1 MPLVREDLKPT
12 LYPKRCIL
20 IGTQHTIRNQLMEEL
35 KNKIRSEGQCLD
47 GGIIKV
53 DGIINHRIDA
63 PLMAKCGEEFASFFK
78 DTSPTLILTAEV
90 SGIGPALMTAGALG
104 CPVLY
109 ARKKRPITMPEFV
122 YSSSAPSRTKGEVTP
137 LLASP
142 EFLTSEER
150 VLIID
155 DFLASG
161 QTILGLLELCR
172 QAQATVV
179 GIGALVEKTFEEG
192 RSLLSHV
199 DVPIYSLAQIT
210 SLEDCVEVAP

>member
-1 MPLVREDLKPT
+1 
-12 LYPKRCIL
+12 
-20 IGTQHTIRNQLMEEL
+20 MEEL
-35 KNKIRSEGQCLD
+35 KKKLRSEGLSLG
-47 GGIIKV
+47 GGILKV

-63 PLMAKCGEEFASFFK
+63 PLMAKCGGAFADTFK
-78 DTSPTLILTAEV
+78 GTNPTLILTAEI
-90 SGIGPALMTAGALG
+90 SGIGPALMTGVAMG

-109 ARKKRPITMPEFV
+109 ARKKKPITMPEVV

-161 QTILGLLELCR
+161 RTIMGLVDLCR

-179 GIGALVEKTFEEG
+179 GVGALVEKSFEEG
-192 RSLLSHV
+192 RSLLSSLE
-199 DVPIYSLAQIT
+199 VPIHSLAQIT
-210 SLEDCVEVAP
+210 SLDNATVVVAP

>member
-1 MPLVREDLKPT
+1 
-12 LYPKRCIL
+12 
-20 IGTQHTIRNQLMEEL
+20 MEEL
-35 KNKIRSEGQCLD
+35 KNKVRSEGRYLGD
-47 GGIIKV
+47 GILKV

-63 PLMAKCGEEFASFFK
+63 PLMAKCGQAFADFFK
-78 DTSPTLILTAEV
+78 ETNPTLILTAEI
-90 SGIGPALMTAGALG
+90 SGIGPALMTASALD

-109 ARKKRPITMPEFV
+109 ARKKKPITMPDVV

-161 QTILGLLELCR
+161 RTILGLVDLCR
-172 QAQATVV
+172 QAQAKVV
-179 GIGALVEKTFEEG
+179 GVGALVEKSFEDG
-192 RSLLSHV
+192 RSLLSDV

-210 SLEDCVEVAP
+210 SLDNGVEVAP